1 MGLRPP
7 LSTSLFSG
15 MAISQDMSTA
25 MGQRI
30 ACNNADLRNSPMPSC
45 SMHDIMTAVCA
56 DKDDGGE
63 LLGAYRISSHRV
75 QQGVPGRHSPHHTD
89 LLMILKVGVEDAPLL
104 KRVSY
109 SCTSQAAVMT
119 RGPNQPPAQ
128 SVPSSEHHLPPGEMS
143 LAPPAE
149 PMLLQRQWSCKP
161 QQLLGPAATPPLPE
175 TQPELSP
182 EPFANSPSGLVCVTP
197 PDYLPIDAAPSALA
211 AEHRGPPSAE
221 HSRCTLSAEHSAPL
235 SAEQSSR
242 CTVSSSSSGSA
253 AALLHTHAGNA
264 SSECSSSRASSAEIL
279 WDGAMHYLLETDAA
293 DMWMDALMRSGAEQL
308 LLRAGSSS
316 CFTGPAP
323 AGGEQLLLRAG
334 RSSCFT
340 GPAPDE
346 RVRPISRWAS
356 RGIRL

>member
-1 MGLRPP
+1 ME
-7 LSTSLFSG
+7 
-15 MAISQDMSTA
+15 D
-25 MGQRI
+25 
-30 ACNNADLRNSPMPSC
+30 
-45 SMHDIMTAVCA
+45 
-56 DKDDGGE
+56 
-63 LLGAYRISSHRV
+63 
-75 QQGVPGRHSPHHTD
+75 
-89 LLMILKVGVEDAPLL
+89 DAPL
-104 KRVSY
+104 KGVSY
-109 SCTSQAAVMT
+109 SCTVSQAVMT
-119 RGPNQPPAQ
+119 SGPNRPPAQ
-128 SVPSSEHHLPPGEMS
+128 SVPSSEHHLPPGGMS
-143 LAPPAE
+143 PAPPAE

-161 QQLLGPAATPPLPE
+161 RKLQGPALPPLPE

-182 EPFANSPSGLVCVTP
+182 VPYANSLPGSVCATPSDC
-197 PDYLPIDAAPSALA
+197 LPVDAALSALA

-279 WDGAMHYLLETDAA
+279 WDGAMHYLLETDVA
-293 DMWMDALMRSGAEQL
+293 DMWVDALMRSGAEQL

-334 RSSCFT
+334 SSSCFT
-340 GPAPDE
+340 GPAPAGGEQLLLLAGSSSCFTGPPADKQQPLHCLLGLPTTLPE
-346 RVRPISRWAS
+346 KIQLHKRIGKGSFGKSFSGGKRENCFALLLPPSPPLSIVIAPLA
-356 RGIRL
+356 